1 MKRDLYDI
9 VRERIVVLDGGMG
22 TMIQR
27 YGLREEDYRGA
38 EFATWP
44 VPLKGC
50 NDLLVLTRPDVI
62 GEIHRAYLDAGADI
76 VTTDSFNANRI
87 SLADYGLQEQAYAI
101 GRAAA
106 QVARRVAD
114 DYMREHPQHG
124 PRFVSGSVGPTSK
137 SASIATDMNDTSR
150 REVDFGGLVAA
161 YVPQI
166 EGLVDGGA
174 DLIQFETFFDTLNC
188 KAAVF
193 AAEEVFASR
202 GRRLPLIVSGTLTNS
217 GRTLSGQT
225 VEAFY
230 ASVAHARP
238 LAVGFNCSFGA
249 RQLLPYLRR
258 MADVSDYP
266 VSVYPNAG
274 LPNLAGEYE
283 ESPAAMAAQVEEYL
297 RQGLV
302 NIVGGCC
309 GTTPEHIRAIAQVAA
324 RYAPRPLPGRRCRTM
339 FAGLEPL
346 VVDEATGFV
355 NVGERTNVAGSA
367 KFAKLIREGRFE
379 EALAVA
385 RSQIEGGAQ
394 VIDICF
400 DDGMIDGP
408 AAMRRFLNMAAAEPE
423 IARVPVMIDSSS
435 WEVLEAGLQCV
446 QGKAIVN
453 SISLKEGEELFLRRA
468 SLIRRYGAAAVV
480 MLFDERGQADVY
492 ERKIEVA
499 GRAYALLTAA
509 GFPPEDIVFDPNV
522 LAVATGIPEHDVYAR
537 DFIRAT
543 EWMRANLPGVNVS
556 GGISNLSFAF
566 RGIDRVRR
574 AMHSVFLYHG
584 RRAGLNFGI
593 VNPAMTDLYEEIE
606 PELLALA
613 EDVVLARGEDAAER
627 LAAYAQRIRGEKES
641 GGKTAAGG
649 EWRSLPVEERIYH
662 AMVKGL
668 DERIGDDALEAVGGG
683 MTPLE
688 VIDRCFMPA
697 MEHVGELFGQ
707 GKMFLPQVVKTARVM
722 KKGVGALTPLL
733 GEGGPE
739 NGAKE
744 KALLAT
750 VKGDVHDI
758 GKNIVSVVMACNGYR
773 IRDLGVMVECE
784 EIVDTALGWGADVIG
799 LSALITP
806 SLGEMIKVVRE
817 LERRGAEIPV
827 IVGGATTSAVHTA
840 VKIAPEYSGPVI
852 HCRDASENV
861 VVLGKLFGPEREDFL
876 AEVRRK
882 QEELRRNYAA
892 SHGEGRLLSLA
903 RARANCH
910 VKRVEEV
917 AEPLCQ
923 GTRHLLDYPIGDV
936 IPYIDWSYFISS
948 WELKGRWPEILFSS
962 DKGEEAR
969 KLVDDAQTMLCRM
982 DREKL
987 LTLHAVVGIF
997 PAFSRGDDIVVEW
1010 KGCRVVLP
1018 QLRNQSVAAEENRSL
1033 ADYVLPEGA
1042 GRDYVCLFAASAGF
1056 GLRELV
1062 EGLRREGDEYGAVMA
1077 KLLADRLA
1085 EAFAEALHTVVR
1097 RDLWGFEKGAPLP
1110 VREIL
1115 AGNYRGVRMAFGYPA
1130 APDHSL
1136 KREVFRLLDAE
1147 RVTGMRLTESCM
1159 IDPGESLCGAIF
1171 ADSQMKYFDV
1181 GAIDAE
1187 QLEDYARRRGIDVRE
1202 AGRLLPKNVG

>member
-1 MKRDLYDI
+1 M
-9 VRERIVVLDGGMG
+9 
-22 TMIQR
+22 
-27 YGLREEDYRGA
+27 
-38 EFATWP
+38 
-44 VPLKGC
+44 
-50 NDLLVLTRPDVI
+50 
-62 GEIHRAYLDAGADI
+62 
-76 VTTDSFNANRI
+76 
-87 SLADYGLQEQAYAI
+87 
-101 GRAAA
+101 
-106 QVARRVAD
+106 
-114 DYMREHPQHG
+114 
-124 PRFVSGSVGPTSK
+124 
-137 SASIATDMNDTSR
+137 
-150 REVDFGGLVAA
+150 
-161 YVPQI
+161 
-166 EGLVDGGA
+166 
-174 DLIQFETFFDTLNC
+174 
-188 KAAVF
+188 F

-593 VNPAMTDLYEEIE
+593 VNPAMTDLGRGCGAGTRGGCRRASGRLCPAHPGRERVGRQDRCGRGV
-606 PELLALA
+606 AL
-613 EDVVLARGEDAAER
+613 VARGGADISCDGEGARRTDRRRCAGGRGRRNDAP
-627 LAAYAQRIRGEKES
+627 RGDRPLLHARH
-641 GGKTAAGG
+641 GACGRALRAGKDVSAAGG
-649 EWRSLPVEERIYH
+649 EDGPCDEKGSGRPHASARGGRPGERRQGEGIARYG
-662 AMVKGL
+662 KGRCARHRK
-668 DERIGDDALEAVGGG
+668 EYRIGGDGLQ
-683 MTPLE
+683 
-688 VIDRCFMPA
+688 R
-697 MEHVGELFGQ
+697 
-707 GKMFLPQVVKTARVM
+707 LPHPRPGSDGRV
-722 KKGVGALTPLL
+722 
-733 GEGGPE
+733 
-739 NGAKE
+739 
-744 KALLAT
+744 
-750 VKGDVHDI
+750 
-758 GKNIVSVVMACNGYR
+758 
-773 IRDLGVMVECE
+773 
-784 EIVDTALGWGADVIG
+784 
-799 LSALITP
+799 
-806 SLGEMIKVVRE
+806 
-817 LERRGAEIPV
+817 
-827 IVGGATTSAVHTA
+827 
-840 VKIAPEYSGPVI
+840 
-852 HCRDASENV
+852 
-861 VVLGKLFGPEREDFL
+861 
-876 AEVRRK
+876 
-882 QEELRRNYAA
+882 
-892 SHGEGRLLSLA
+892 
-903 RARANCH
+903 
-910 VKRVEEV
+910 
-917 AEPLCQ
+917 
-923 GTRHLLDYPIGDV
+923 
-936 IPYIDWSYFISS
+936 
-948 WELKGRWPEILFSS
+948 
-962 DKGEEAR
+962 
-969 KLVDDAQTMLCRM
+969 
-982 DREKL
+982 
-987 LTLHAVVGIF
+987 
-997 PAFSRGDDIVVEW
+997 RGDR
-1010 KGCRVVLP
+1010 G
-1018 QLRNQSVAAEENRSL
+1018 
-1033 ADYVLPEGA
+1033 
-1042 GRDYVCLFAASAGF
+1042 
-1056 GLRELV
+1056 
-1062 EGLRREGDEYGAVMA
+1062 YG
-1077 KLLADRLA
+1077 
-1085 EAFAEALHTVVR
+1085 
-1097 RDLWGFEKGAPLP
+1097 P
-1110 VREIL
+1110 
-1115 AGNYRGVRMAFGYPA
+1115 RMEP
-1130 APDHSL
+1130 
-1136 KREVFRLLDAE
+1136 
-1147 RVTGMRLTESCM
+1147 T
-1159 IDPGESLCGAIF
+1159 
-1171 ADSQMKYFDV
+1171 
-1181 GAIDAE
+1181 
-1187 QLEDYARRRGIDVRE
+1187 
-1202 AGRLLPKNVG
+1202 